1 MPALIST
8 ILPFNIVLEALTAA
22 IREEKELTG
31 IQIGKDLKLSLFAD
45 DKIRYTENQKGS
57 DSGSDK

>member
-1 MPALIST
+1 MPTLIST

-22 IREEKELTG
+22 VREEKELTG

-45 DKIRYTENQKGS
+45 DKIHYTENQKGS